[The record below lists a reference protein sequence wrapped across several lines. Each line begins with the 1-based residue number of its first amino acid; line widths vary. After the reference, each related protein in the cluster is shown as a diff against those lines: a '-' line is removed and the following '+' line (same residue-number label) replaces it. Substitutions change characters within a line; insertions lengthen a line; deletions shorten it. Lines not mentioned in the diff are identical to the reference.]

1 MRVQGQRKGIVMN
14 KPIRNIKNPNYGL
27 KSAAKIQWEKDQK
40 AKQAAFLNSIK
51 PKDSK

>member
-1 MRVQGQRKGIVMN
+1 MN
-14 KPIRNIKNPNYGL
+14 KPVSNVRNPRYGL

-40 AKQAAFLNSIK
+40 AKRAAFVNSIK